1 MRDRGASGQGLVELG
16 LILGI
21 AVIVAAL
28 ALVVF
33 GPQLAAILDFI
44 GTQVD
49 KAG

>member
-1 MRDRGASGQGLVELG
+1 MRDAGEHGQGLIEFG
-16 LILGI
+16 LIFGI
-21 AVIVAAL
+21 AAVVAVI

-49 KAG
+49 RAG